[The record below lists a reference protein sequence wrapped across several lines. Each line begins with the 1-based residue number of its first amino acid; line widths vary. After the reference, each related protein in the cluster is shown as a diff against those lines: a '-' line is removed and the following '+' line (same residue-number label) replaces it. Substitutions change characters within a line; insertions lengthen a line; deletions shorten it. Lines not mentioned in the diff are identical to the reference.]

1 MINFIKNYSLD
12 SIKTKLKIIYALN
25 VFDIVATVLLY
36 NTGLF
41 LEVNSF
47 IELFLE
53 NPVIAISIKIILP
66 GALFLIMFK
75 HMHDANEKQLKI
87 SNVALEVLMLYYG
100 LIACSYILWT
110 LLTPFLNNFII

>member
-1 MINFIKNYSLD
+1 MISFIKNYSLD

-47 IELFLE
+47 W
-53 NPVIAISIKIILP
+53 NYS
-66 GALFLIMFK
+66 
-75 HMHDANEKQLKI
+75 
-87 SNVALEVLMLYYG
+87 
-100 LIACSYILWT
+100 
-110 LLTPFLNNFII
+110 